1 MPKQKTNSSVKKRF
15 RATASGHIKRGQQGR
30 RHILGKKS
38 TSVKRD
44 LRKGEYVDKTQEK
57 TIKNLIGA

>member
-1 MPKQKTNSSVKKRF
+1 MPKQKTNQSVKKRF
-15 RATASGHIKRGQQGR
+15 KATAGGKIKRSSQGR

-57 TIKNLIGA
+57 TVRTLIGA